1 MSLHHFRPHHFHQF
15 IFLII
20 SISSLLFSLVSCDD
34 DHLSATL
41 SIVPRKGAKTS
52 KGGDQVLQV
61 AGDQLINYLRTLSS
75 VPESVYNSAHII
87 ADMDESSLSST
98 STSGRYETS
107 SDDDNQDGGRI
118 PVVRLDH
125 HQATASG
132 PQYSNVE
139 DSSEADAEVEPTP
152 LSSNRRRRLLE
163 ESYEPLPVRRV
174 SAYTTD
180 YQRGT
185 LHPAIRSLRE
195 YLKYSSAS
203 ASDRDYAIRK
213 EDKDKDLDQVKDAEA
228 YINVKELKKSTTGD
242 YSDDSS
248 QSGDNY
254 SNQEN
259 KDSSSSSDLKT
270 LRELLNN
277 LSKQIEAMQAASKKQ
292 QISSY
297 SSISSTYGTSP
308 SSSSYGGSSSLTL
321 YRKPKED
328 RKKETADDLD
338 LSDPYI
344 SSPPVAVVHAKKRY
358 RSPIDVRTQKKE
370 KYGTSKKPKLS
381 GQKLLYMRPDE
392 VMRVLAVSPDEED
405 QSRSLYPHPYA
416 STMVR
421 SRRYRDTSSNSGFSY
436 QPYFPGG
443 LQGII
448 GIPVPVYRPCPTNKR
463 AERRSDLRTER
474 MESLEDAY
482 QPEDDLMTSQDHS
495 TDKIMADYLSP
506 LVSAILQQDTSYGR
520 WNGK

>member
-1 MSLHHFRPHHFHQF
+1 MSLRHFRPHHFHQF

-20 SISSLLFSLVSCDD
+20 SISSLLFNLVSCDD

-41 SIVPRKGAKTS
+41 SVVPRKGAKTS

-61 AGDQLINYLRTLSS
+61 AGDQLINYLRTLSR

-107 SDDDNQDGGRI
+107 SDDDNQDGSRI
-118 PVVRLDH
+118 AVVRLDH
-125 HQATASG
+125 HQAAASG

-139 DSSEADAEVEPTP
+139 DSSEVDAEVEPTLP
-152 LSSNRRRRLLE
+152 SNRRRRLLE
-163 ESYEPLPVRRV
+163 EYEPLAVRKS

-180 YQRGT
+180 YQRGS
-185 LHPAIRSLRE
+185 LHPAISNLRE
-195 YLKYSSAS
+195 YLKYYSASAS
-203 ASDRDYAIRK
+203 ASDRDYAVRK
-213 EDKDKDLDQVKDAEA
+213 EDKDKDLDQVKDTEA

-242 YSDDSS
+242 YSDNSS

-259 KDSSSSSDLKT
+259 KDSSSSLDLKT

-277 LSKQIEAMQAASKKQ
+277 LSKQVEAMQAASKK
-292 QISSY
+292 ISSY
-297 SSISSTYGTSP
+297 GSSSSTYGTS
-308 SSSSYGGSSSLTL
+308 SSSSYDGSSSLTS
-321 YRKPKED
+321 YRKLKED
-328 RKKETADDLD
+328 RKKETAFGDLD

-344 SSPPVAVVHAKKRY
+344 SSPPVAVVHANKRY
-358 RSPIDVRTQKKE
+358 RSPIEVRAPKKE
-370 KYGTSKKPKLS
+370 KYATSKKSKSS

-392 VMRVLAVSPDEED
+392 VMRVLAVSPDEEN
-405 QSRSLYPHPYA
+405 QSRSLYSPLY

-421 SRRYRDTSSNSGFSY
+421 SRRYRDTSSNSGFGY

-443 LQGII
+443 FQGII
-448 GIPVPVYRPCPTNKR
+448 GIPVPVYRPCPTNKK
-463 AERRSDLRTER
+463 AERRSDLRAER

-495 TDKIMADYLSP
+495 TDQIMADYLSP
-506 LVSAILQQDTSYGR
+506 LVSAIL
-520 WNGK
+520 